1 MVHEGIRHSCEL
13 CDKSFKSIQ
22 SLKEHKISH
31 EVGNDVIRKTTKK
44 HAKQTPG
51 GTKRD
56 QLTLLHLKKI
66 MKFLFTHLNFNFF
79 WYNYL
84 FYFIKSLVSDTFLII

>member
-56 QLTLLHLKKI
+56 QLTLLHLKKNHEI
-66 MKFLFTHLNFNFF
+66 S
-79 WYNYL
+79 
-84 FYFIKSLVSDTFLII
+84 FYSS